1 MQDVST
7 DIPSIM
13 GKNFQLKMDELK
25 NKWMSLKKNT
35 RALKIYWMQQQTFD
49 ILQLSLSKQLHE
61 DGPLGP

>member
-7 DIPSIM
+7 DTPPKM

>member
-7 DIPSIM
+7 DIPSKM
-13 GKNFQLKMDELK
+13 GEIFQLKMDELK